1 MNFKVISGEYD
12 GVNAILV
19 EYTTSESVVNF
30 QTLQL
35 D

>member
-1 MNFKVISGEYD
+1 MNFKVLSGEYD

-19 EYTTSESVVNF
+19 EYAASESVVNF
-30 QTLQL
+30 QTLQP